1 MELKVIQ
8 TSASF
13 LIQQLRKNTGL
24 SMILEKSDYWA
35 SCKATLIPCFVILEL
50 MPADTVLG
58 GTGDTAGGKG
68 PRVSWPQSLSLVRLL
83 SHCQHAPV
91 WPAPCES
98 QWCTLQLCRPQRQ
111 LSQVHWHP
119 NP

>member
-68 PRVSWPQSLSLVRLL
+68 PRSPGSRACPS
-83 SHCQHAPV
+83 CGY
-91 WPAPCES
+91 
-98 QWCTLQLCRPQRQ
+98 
-111 LSQVHWHP
+111 
-119 NP
+119 